1 MHKQSIDQLND
12 VYNKNTNLK
21 PGVSVL
27 DDISIVNLHKN
38 DSGEMAAVSDQPT
51 CTKEKCSINSDNL
64 IDEPHVIS
72 VVKLN
77 ANSSQHCPSLG

>member
-1 MHKQSIDQLND
+1 M
-12 VYNKNTNLK
+12 
-21 PGVSVL
+21 L

-38 DSGEMAAVSDQPT
+38 DLAEMAAVSNPPT
-51 CTKEKCSINSDNL
+51 GTKEKCSINSDNL

-77 ANSSQHCPSLG
+77 AISSQRCPSLG